1 MRILFAGTPEFA
13 AASLDAIFDAE
24 HNVVGVYTQ
33 PDRPAGRGKKLM
45 PSPVKQ
51 TALKHEIPVFQPFSL
66 KEPDAVAEL
75 AALKPDIMIVA
86 AYGLILPKDV
96 LEIPEF
102 GCINI
107 HASLLPRWRGAA
119 PIQRAIQA
127 GDTETGITIMQ
138 MDVGLDTGDM
148 LIKTTCPI
156 DDTVTGGELH
166 DRLSDIGAESILD
179 YLNRRE
185 ELSPKIQDESLA
197 TYAHK
202 LTKAEARIDWNKEA
216 RELGLT
222 VRAFN
227 PWPVSFTEEGEQ
239 RIRILKAHVDDDTAS
254 QSNSSAPGTIL
265 SKNKDGITVNCGEGA
280 LVITRLQLAG
290 SKAVAVADFVNG
302 GKALLEPHTVL
313 K

>member
-1 MRILFAGTPEFA
+1 
-13 AASLDAIFDAE
+13 
-24 HNVVGVYTQ
+24 
-33 PDRPAGRGKKLM
+33 M

-51 TALKHEIPVFQPFSL
+51 SALLHEIPVFQPANL
-66 KEPDAVAEL
+66 KDTKASAEL
-75 AALKPDIMIVA
+75 AALKPDLMIVA
-86 AYGLILPKDV
+86 AYGLILPKEI
-96 LEIPEF
+96 LEIPRL

-127 GDTETGITIMQ
+127 GDAQTGITIMQ

-148 LIKTTCPI
+148 LIKASCPI
-156 DDTVTGGELH
+156 DDKVTGGELH
-166 DRLSDIGAESILD
+166 DQLSDLGANCILD

-185 ELSPKIQDESLA
+185 ELTPEPQDHSLA

-202 LTKAEARIDWNKEA
+202 LTKAEARIDWDKGA
-216 RELGLT
+216 RELELT

-227 PWPVSFTEEGEQ
+227 PWPVSYTEERDQ
-239 RIRILKAHVDDDTAS
+239 RIRILEAHAEVKKEV
-254 QSNSSAPGTIL
+254 SSTGTEKSGMIHAK
-265 SKNKDGITVNCGEGA
+265 SKDGIVVQCGSGR

-290 SKAVAVADFVNG
+290 SKAVSVADFVNG
-302 GKALLEPHTVL
+302 GKALLEPQTVL